1 MLNAPKPVHINIG
14 TLAGTPNT
22 GVDALAANDSAGTA
36 TLVPL
41 LYSYESVPG
50 GGNSALRITVP
61 GMGAGDDTVWAGG
74 SGASSTGLRSP
85 GRKASWIRVLNM
97 EGPGGDTLEIS
108 FDNGHNFMVIP
119 PQSAF
124 EATIA
129 FRFFYLR
136 GIGSVTTNIAVQC
149 LVGINGPN

>member
-14 TLAGTPNT
+14 TGAATT

-41 LYSYESVPG
+41 LYSYESVPAA
-50 GGNSALRITVP
+50 GNSALRITVP

-85 GRKASWIRVLNM
+85 GRGRTWW
-97 EGPGGDTLEIS
+97 
-108 FDNGHNFMVIP
+108 GH
-119 PQSAF
+119 S
-124 EATIA
+124 
-129 FRFFYLR
+129 
-136 GIGSVTTNIAVQC
+136 
-149 LVGINGPN
+149 